1 VFVGKKRI
9 QDYVTRRS
17 PEGLVRGKLYNHL
30 QLQPIVDV
38 ASDGKS
44 AKGRWRF
51 VAEIGTAGQADSA
64 QWGGGTY
71 ENEYVK
77 QNGVWKI
84 QRLHGYYRFFTPY
97 AEGWGKKA
105 LPNSRPDASFKPDR
119 APTQVYDSYP
129 ATFVAPFHYENPVTG
144 K

>member
-1 VFVGKKRI
+1 M
-9 QDYVTRRS
+9 
-17 PEGLVRGKLYNHL
+17 YNSL

-38 ASDGKS
+38 ANDGKS

-51 VAEIGTAGQADSA
+51 VAEIGTANQADSA
-64 QWGGGTY
+64 LWSGGTY

-77 QNGVWKI
+77 DNGVWKI
-84 QRLHGYYRFFTPY
+84 QRLHGYTRFVTPY

-105 LPNSRPDASFKPDR
+105 LPSSRADDGFKPDR
-119 APTQVYDSYP
+119 PPTQVYDAYP
-129 ATFVAPFHYENPVTG
+129 ATFVAPFHYRNPVTG